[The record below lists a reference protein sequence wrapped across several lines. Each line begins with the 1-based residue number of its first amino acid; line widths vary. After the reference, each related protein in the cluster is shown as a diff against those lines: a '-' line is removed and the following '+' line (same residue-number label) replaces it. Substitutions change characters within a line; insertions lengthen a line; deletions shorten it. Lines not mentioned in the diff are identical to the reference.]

1 MSTDTEPAAPVS
13 QQARRVVVGGDGAL
27 ALPSDLLAAIGVR
40 PGDAVAVRVVD
51 GELRMS
57 STRHALTRFQTW
69 LRSLAPEGVDLVDD
83 LIAERRAEAA
93 HA

>member
-27 ALPSDLLAAIGVR
+27 ALPPDLLAAIGVR

-51 GELRMS
+51 GELRVYS
-57 STRHALTRFQTW
+57 IDAATRRVQAW
-69 LRSLAPEGVDLVDD
+69 VRSFVPEGVSLVDD

-93 HA
+93 RE